1 MMTTLQR
8 SSVSFRRQGSSG
20 RIWENNNR
28 LQLSEKN
35 TNVGAGSDNQE
46 KKIVPNEEI
55 AESTNRLPVS
65 PSPVVTKVNSS
76 SISPKSSSSPRSSS
90 SGHNHNSN
98 NNNKGQKCAFVSI
111 FGRCIG
117 SPTAAAS
124 S

>member
-1 MMTTLQR
+1 MTTLQR

-28 LQLSEKN
+28 LQLPEKN
-35 TNVGAGSDNQE
+35 ANAGACSDNQE
-46 KKIVPNEEI
+46 KKIVLNEET

-76 SISPKSSSSPRSSS
+76 SISPKSSSSPRSS